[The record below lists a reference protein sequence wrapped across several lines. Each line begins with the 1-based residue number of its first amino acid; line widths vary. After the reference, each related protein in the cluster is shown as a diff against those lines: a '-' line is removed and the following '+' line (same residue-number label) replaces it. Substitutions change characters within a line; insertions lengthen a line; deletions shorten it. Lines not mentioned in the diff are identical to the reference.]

1 MSGYKLAEQLT
12 VAIDLLISHYPQGLS
27 VLLGQVEP
35 PTSQDIAE
43 LVASFSG
50 GDDLGVRVDGG
61 ESVPEA
67 ERMLATAEKYFDV
80 IEKAGGWDHIV
91 SVVLEWSEHYSKTW
105 GIIVDHVRW
114 VQGGFSRVDESQLDR
129 IAKKHHT
136 TIDTVCRK
144 KREFPS
150 VLARAILRTPKHGD
164 NWNLKVV

>member
-1 MSGYKLAEQLT
+1 MSVYKLAEQLT
-12 VAIDLLISHYPQGLS
+12 VAIDLLVSHYPQGLS

-67 ERMLATAEKYFDV
+67 ERMICTAEKYFDV
-80 IEKAGGWDHIV
+80 IERAGGWNHVIAVVRDW
-91 SVVLEWSEHYSKTW
+91 SVHYSTTW
-105 GIIVDHVRW
+105 AIIVDHVCW

-129 IAKKHHT
+129 IARKHHT

-150 VLARAILRTPKHGD
+150 VLARAILRTPKNGD
-164 NWNLKVV
+164 NWNLKAV

>member
-12 VAIDLLISHYPQGLS
+12 IAIDLLVSHYPQGLS

-50 GDDLGVRVDGG
+50 GDDLGIRVGGG

-67 ERMLATAEKYFDV
+67 ERMLSTAERFFDV
-80 IEKAGGWDHIV
+80 IERAGGWDHIS
-91 SVVLEWSEHYSKTW
+91 SVVRDWSMHYSATW
-105 GIIVDHVRW
+105 AIIVDHVCW
-114 VQGGFSRVDESQLDR
+114 VQGGFSRVDVSQLER
-129 IAKKHHT
+129 IAKKHAT
-136 TIDTVCRK
+136 TVDTVCRK

-150 VLARAILRTPKHGD
+150 VIARAILRVPKD
-164 NWNLKVV
+164 LNNWNLKVV